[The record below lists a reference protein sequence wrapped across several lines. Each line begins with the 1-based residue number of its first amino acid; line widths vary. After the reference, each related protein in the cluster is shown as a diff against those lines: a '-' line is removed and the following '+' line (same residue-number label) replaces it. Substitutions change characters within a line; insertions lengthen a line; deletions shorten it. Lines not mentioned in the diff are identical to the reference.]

1 MKSKHIINCPNCGMS
16 IDAEPLFRISIHWVE
31 KDWCGI
37 LKVICHNC
45 GKLFEIERLSETV
58 ANTKYQLAGQEAA
71 RKRVKEKRNARKKE
85 KRAKERIQGLED
97 LRTLVL
103 KDDNLINDDLYNF
116 AVGIGEPQ

>member
-71 RKRVKEKRNARKKE
+71 RKRVKEKRNARKKS
-85 KRAKERIQGLED
+85 KRKNTR
-97 LRTLVL
+97 
-103 KDDNLINDDLYNF
+103 
-116 AVGIGEPQ
+116 VGRFENTCT